1 MIVYDVQDLVKIYPG
16 QVQAANK
23 NITLQIHEGEIFG
36 LLGDNGAGKTTL
48 VRQMV
53 NLLRCTSGSI
63 RLFGEPVDG
72 DPLHVPTT
80 VGYMPQETNSLNTLT
95 VGEALY
101 FTAHLRGMS
110 RTQARR
116 ERDALLELWQ
126 IEDLRDRDN
135 SRLSGGQRRL
145 LRLAVAM
152 AGSLP
157 VLILDEPTNDLDPLR
172 RRLVWDVLRRVN
184 HERGTTIIF
193 ITHDAIEAEKVI
205 ERVGI
210 MRGGELVAVGR
221 PSDLKRAIDRKL
233 RLELFIAPDTK
244 LDLPPE
250 LPRRETQPGRWLV
263 LLEWEQATVVL
274 NALDMERIDDFR
286 LYSATLEDL
295 YVHYASRTKQT
306 EEQ

>member
-1 MIVYDVQDLVKIYPG
+1 LIVYDVQDLVKFYQG
-16 QVQAANK
+16 QSEPANRG
-23 NITLQIHEGEIFG
+23 ITLQIQQGEIFG

-53 NLLRCTSGSI
+53 NLLRSTSGSI
-63 RLFGEPVDG
+63 TLFGEPIAA
-72 DPLHVPTT
+72 DPQFVPAN
-80 VGYMPQETNSLNTLT
+80 VGYMPQETHSLNTLT

-110 RTQARR
+110 RTEARQ
-116 ERDALLELWQ
+116 ERDRLLDLWQ
-126 IEDLRDRDN
+126 IEELRNQDN

-172 RRLVWDVLRRVN
+172 RRLVWDVLRQINR
-184 HERGTTIIF
+184 ERGTTIIF

-210 MRGGELVAVGR
+210 MRDGGLVALGR

-233 RLELFIAPDTK
+233 RLELFCAPDAP
-244 LDLPPE
+244 LSVD
-250 LPRRETQPGRWLV
+250 RAAG
-263 LLEWEQATVVL
+263 
-274 NALDMERIDDFR
+274 
-286 LYSATLEDL
+286 
-295 YVHYASRTKQT
+295 
-306 EEQ
+306 